1 MLKALLLGLTM
12 FARII
17 LAWGLGLLILW
28 ALAIS
33 GMDGMEP
40 ANWLTVIVAS
50 ASAPI
55 MILAVIVCLSFPS
68 LVCESPIRVMFYA
81 VALAMLISAYFGG
94 LLSGLY
100 AVFAAVPSMILFLLS
115 LLILPVSRTRK
126 WFV

>member
-12 FARII
+12 FARIV

-33 GMDGMEP
+33 GMGGMEP
-40 ANWLTVIVAS
+40 ANWLAVIVAS

-55 MILAVIVCLSFPS
+55 MIVALIVCLAFPS
-68 LVCESPIRVMFYA
+68 LVCASPIRCMLYA
-81 VALAMLISAYFGG
+81 VGLAMLISAYFGG
-94 LLSGLY
+94 LLSGVY

-115 LLILPVSRTRK
+115 MLILPVSRTRR